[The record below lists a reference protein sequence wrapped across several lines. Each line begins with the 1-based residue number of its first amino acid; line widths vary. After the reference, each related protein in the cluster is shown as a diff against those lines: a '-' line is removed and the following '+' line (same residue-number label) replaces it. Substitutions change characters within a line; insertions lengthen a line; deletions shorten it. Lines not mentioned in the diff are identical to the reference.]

1 MPVSV
6 TAGLAVSLVA
16 MSWAQRARDTPSA
29 LLLFTQLA
37 GVLLY
42 PFMEGTREG
51 RAAFSVLGIAV
62 LALAVLAVRRTPSFT
77 WVSIA
82 LGVPAVVLLIAQIFS
97 SEAWLVPCSAA
108 FEAALYFY
116 AAVALIRYM
125 FADNKVTTDELFA
138 VGATFTLVAWAFA
151 YVYVIVQYLEP
162 GSYIA
167 AVESQSP
174 RSWVELLYL
183 SFTTLTSTG
192 LSDVVPVKP
201 FARSVLM
208 IEQLAGVLYI
218 AMVIT
223 RLIGLSSVRRRE
235 RSARQDDRG

>member
-1 MPVSV
+1 
-6 TAGLAVSLVA
+6 
-16 MSWAQRARDTPSA
+16 MSWVQRAKDTPSA
-29 LLLFTQLA
+29 LLLFVQLA

-51 RAAFSVLGIAV
+51 RAAFSVLGIVV

-77 WVSIA
+77 WISIA
-82 LGVPAVVLLIAQIFS
+82 LAVPAVSLLIVQIFS
-97 SEAWLVPCSAA
+97 SAAWLTPWSAA

-116 AAVALIRYM
+116 AAVGLIRYM
-125 FADNKVTTDELFA
+125 FADHIVTTDELFA
-138 VGATFTLVAWAFA
+138 VGATFTLVAWGFA
-151 YVYVIVQYLEP
+151 YVYVVVQYAAP

-167 AVESQSP
+167 AVDPDEP
-174 RSWVELLYL
+174 RSWMELLFL

-192 LSDVVPVKP
+192 LSDVVPVKA
-201 FARSVLM
+201 FARAVLM

-223 RLIGLSSVRRRE
+223 RLVGLSALRRE
-235 RSARQDDRG
+235 ARATRARSDAEEGS

>member
-1 MPVSV
+1 
-6 TAGLAVSLVA
+6 
-16 MSWAQRARDTPSA
+16 
-29 LLLFTQLA
+29 
-37 GVLLY
+37 
-42 PFMEGTREG
+42 MEGTSQG
-51 RAAFSVLGIAV
+51 RAAFSVLAILV
-62 LALAVLAVRRTPSFT
+62 LGLAVLTVRRSPSFT

-82 LGVPAVVLLIAQIFS
+82 LAVPAVALLFAQIFS
-97 SEAWLVPCSAA
+97 DTPALAPWSAG

-116 AAVALIRYM
+116 AAIGLIRYM
-125 FADNKVTTDELFA
+125 FADNVVTRDELFA
-138 VGATFTLVAWAFA
+138 VGATFTLVAWGFA
-151 YVYVIVQYLEP
+151 YVFVLIQYVAP

-167 AVESQSP
+167 ALHPAAP
-174 RSWVELLYL
+174 RTWIELLFL

-223 RLIGLSSVRRRE
+223 RLVGLTTVRKGSRTQQ
-235 RSARQDDRG
+235 APHPQDEPTSG

>member
-1 MPVSV
+1 
-6 TAGLAVSLVA
+6 
-16 MSWAQRARDTPSA
+16 MSWVQRAKDTPSA
-29 LLLFTQLA
+29 LLLIVQLA

-51 RAAFSVLGIAV
+51 RAAFSVLGIVV

-77 WVSIA
+77 WISIA
-82 LGVPAVVLLIAQIFS
+82 LGAPAVVLLVAQIFS
-97 SEAWLVPCSAA
+97 SATWLTPWSAA

-116 AAVALIRYM
+116 AAVGLIRYM
-125 FADNKVTTDELFA
+125 FADNTVTTDELFA
-138 VGATFTLVAWAFA
+138 VGATFTLVAWGFA
-151 YVYVIVQYLEP
+151 YVYVVVQYAAP

-167 AVESQSP
+167 AVNPDDP
-174 RSWVELLYL
+174 RSWMELLFL

-192 LSDVVPVKP
+192 LSDVVPVKA
-201 FARSVLM
+201 FARAVLM

-223 RLIGLSSVRRRE
+223 RLVGLGAARADRRGTRDL
-235 RSARQDDRG
+235 SGSDGP

>member
-1 MPVSV
+1 
-6 TAGLAVSLVA
+6 
-16 MSWAQRARDTPSA
+16 MSNRVQRSARDNPSA
-29 LLLFTQLA
+29 VLLLVQLA

-42 PFMEGTREG
+42 PFMEGTSQG
-51 RAAFSVLGIAV
+51 RAGFAVLGIVV
-62 LALAVLAVRRTPSFT
+62 LALAVLTVRRSPSFT
-77 WVSIA
+77 WISIA
-82 LGVPAVVLLIAQIFS
+82 LAVPAVALLLAQIFS
-97 SEAWLVPCSAA
+97 SQPALVPWSSG

-116 AAVALIRYM
+116 AAIGLIRYM
-125 FADNKVTTDELFA
+125 FADHVVTTDELFA
-138 VGATFTLVAWAFA
+138 VGATFTLVAWGFA
-151 YVYVIVQYLEP
+151 YVFVLVQYVAP

-167 AVESQSP
+167 ALHPASP
-174 RSWVELLYL
+174 RTWMELLFL

-223 RLIGLSSVRRRE
+223 RLVGLASTRRDTGAPPSPPESGAERTSS
-235 RSARQDDRG
+235 